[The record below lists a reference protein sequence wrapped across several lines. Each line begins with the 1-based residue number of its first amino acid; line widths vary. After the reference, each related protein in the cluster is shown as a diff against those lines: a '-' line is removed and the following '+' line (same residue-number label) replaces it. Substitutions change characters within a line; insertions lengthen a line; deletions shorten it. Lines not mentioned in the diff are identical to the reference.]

1 MERYKL
7 LGESDKESI
16 SNRFQSS
23 IQDWLNKWVG
33 QDTVNASIFCENL
46 FNFKSSESGKIYN
59 FTFGNNVIYMIAGEG
74 DVRGLANLML
84 RLSDV
89 EKQLYEFESNSYI
102 ERLAQD
108 SISDYLSHVVGGDC
122 SQYGVCDT
130 DECFAHVYKGKGFA
144 QTIMKVND
152 ISLGFIF
159 SASLIVEKAV
169 VGSASELKMFDLS
182 MLVNDVV
189 SLEASVKSENIR
201 LVDLLEISVGDVL
214 VLDHKINQPLELR
227 VNGCKSL
234 PVELGGLNGNRCVR
248 FVG

>member
-7 LGESDKESI
+7 LGESDRESI
-16 SNRFQSS
+16 SNRFRSC

-46 FNFKSSESGKIYN
+46 FKLTSGEANKVYN
-59 FTFGNNVIYMIAGEG
+59 FTFGNNVIYMIAPEG
-74 DVRGLANLML
+74 DVREIANLML

-89 EKQLYEFESNSYI
+89 EKQFYEFESNSYI

-108 SISDYLSHVVGGDC
+108 SISDYLSHVVGVDC

-130 DECFAHVYKGKGFA
+130 DECFADVYKGKGFA
-144 QTIMKVND
+144 QTIMNVNG
-152 ISLGFIF
+152 ISLEFIF

-169 VGSASELKMFDLS
+169 IGCASELKTFDLS

-189 SLEASVKSENIR
+189 SLDASVKSENIR

-234 PVELGGLNGNRCVR
+234 PVELGERNGNRCVR